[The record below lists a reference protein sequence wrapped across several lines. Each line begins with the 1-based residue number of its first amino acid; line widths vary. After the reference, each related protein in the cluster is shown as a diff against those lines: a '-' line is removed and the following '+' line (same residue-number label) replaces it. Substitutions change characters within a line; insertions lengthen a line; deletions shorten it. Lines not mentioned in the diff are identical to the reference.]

1 MMRKRKA
8 IIKSGRCKRILTAST
23 ALFMVLALS
32 CIFSSTAFA
41 ISEADVQ
48 AQVEAVGRESVSGNV
63 LIWFLCAIAF
73 LKVSQKIDSFMAS
86 LGINVGHTGS
96 SMMAELMVAARG
108 LGTAR
113 NFVGGHFGSGSRGAG
128 GGTGIPGRNGSPG
141 SPGSAGG
148 FLSGGLAG
156 VVSRQIKN
164 GAAGS
169 VTSPVASG
177 ASGSVQN
184 KVKGSPAGGI
194 SGMVGGQIYK
204 SSVSKGGGF
213 ANDIISRIATGS
225 VSADGTMTG
234 EKAAEALQSYMG
246 YAALGEGAG
255 NVPAFTNVEIGGG
268 RITGTETSEGHPEGT
283 VFGMYCADR
292 YTAPEGAYDTVHT
305 ADGAAWYRQ
314 YAMDA
319 VEKAP
324 YMGADGSIAYKE
336 SIVKKLP
343 PAPRRK
349 DRI

>member
-1 MMRKRKA
+1 MRKF
-8 IIKSGRCKRILTAST
+8 IKSSKFGKVKRILAGTCT
-23 ALFMVLALS
+23 VLVMVCLFCYPVL
-32 CIFSSTAFA
+32 A

-48 AQVEAVGRESVSGNV
+48 AQVEAAGKESVSGNV
-63 LIWFLCAIAF
+63 LVWFLCAIAF

-86 LGINVGHTGS
+86 LGINVGHTGN

-113 NFVGGHFGSGSRGAG
+113 NFASGHFGSGSRGTG
-128 GGTGIPGRNGSPG
+128 GGMGIPSRNGRPG

-148 FLSGGLAG
+148 FLAGGLAG

-169 VTSPVASG
+169 VTSAAASG
-177 ASGSVQN
+177 AAGSIQN

-204 SSVSKGGGF
+204 ASVSKGGGF
-213 ANDIISRIATGS
+213 ANDIISGIATGS
-225 VSADGTMTG
+225 ISSDGTMTG

-246 YAALGEGAG
+246 YTALGENAG
-255 NVPAFTNVEIGGG
+255 PTPAFTNVEIGGG
-268 RITGTETSEGHPEGT
+268 RITGTETSEGHPDGT
-283 VFGMYCADR
+283 AFGMYCADR
-292 YTAPEGAYDTVHT
+292 YAAPEGAYDTVHT
-305 ADGAAWYRQ
+305 ADGTAWYRQ
-314 YAMDA
+314 YAADA
-319 VEKAP
+319 VERSP

-343 PAPRRK
+343 PAPGRK
-349 DRI
+349 DRM